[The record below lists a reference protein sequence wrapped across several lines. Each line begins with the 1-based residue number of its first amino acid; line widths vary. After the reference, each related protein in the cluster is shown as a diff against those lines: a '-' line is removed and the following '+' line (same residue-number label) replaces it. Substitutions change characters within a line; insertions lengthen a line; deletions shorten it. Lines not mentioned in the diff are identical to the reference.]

1 MKLISGHLPGLVS
14 PFIIGCV
21 MSIIAIP
28 AAAQDHSQHAMTA
41 GAVDKAKPAV
51 SQQNEQAVE
60 SDQETPQ
67 VEISSEQQKL
77 IGVKTVK
84 AALMPMKKVI
94 RTVGRIEADESRQA
108 TVNAKVEGWIE
119 KLYVNTTGS
128 YVAKGAK
135 LAEIYSPE
143 LVATQQEF
151 LTALQWSRDTAANHS
166 SGDKTNASEVST
178 MLARDANATLNAA
191 RRRLLLW
198 DISASQIRQIEQ
210 TGKPLRTLTLYAPSS
225 GYITQKMVVSGMKV
239 MPGEK
244 MFDIADFSGLWVI
257 ADIYEYELPLIKVG
271 NQAAIT
277 LAGLPGMELTSQIDY
292 IYPDIAPQT
301 RTAKVRLKL
310 TNRNHQLKP
319 QMFANVEIK
328 INLGSK
334 LVIPE
339 SAVLDTGKAMVV
351 YVDLGNDA
359 FEPREIKTGIRTDGY
374 VEVLRGLK
382 SGDKVVAAA
391 NFLVD
396 SEAQL
401 KGIKPL
407 LQK

>member
-1 MKLISGHLPGLVS
+1 MKLKNGHLTKFVS
-14 PFIIGCV
+14 PFMIGCLL
-21 MSIIAIP
+21 SIIAMPI
-28 AAAQDHSQHAMTA
+28 AAQDHSQHSMQA
-41 GAVDKAKPAV
+41 GASGKAKPAA
-51 SQQNEQAVE
+51 SQQIQQAVE
-60 SDQETPQ
+60 SDQEVPQ
-67 VEISSEQQKL
+67 VEISAEQQKL

-84 AALMPMKKVI
+84 AATMPMKKVI

-128 YVAKGAK
+128 YVTRGAK

-151 LTALQWSRDTAANHS
+151 LTALKWRRDAAEGHA
-166 SGDKTNASEVST
+166 GGVKTTASELSK
-178 MLARDANATLNAA
+178 MLVQDATATLDAA

-198 DISASQIRQIEQ
+198 DISESQIKKIEQ
-210 TGKPLRTLTLYAPSS
+210 TGKPLRTLTLYAPAS
-225 GYITQKMVVSGMKV
+225 GYVTQKMVVAGMKV

-244 MFDIADFSGLWVI
+244 MFDIADLSGLWVI

-271 NQAAIT
+271 NPATIK
-277 LAGLPGMELTSQIDY
+277 LAGLSGMELASQVDY
-292 IYPDIAPQT
+292 IYPDIAGQT
-301 RTAKVRLKL
+301 RTAKVRLKIL
-310 TNRNHQLKP
+310 NRNHQLKP

-382 SGDKVVAAA
+382 SGEKVVAAA

-401 KGIKPL
+401 KGVKPL
-407 LQK
+407 PRK

>member
-1 MKLISGHLPGLVS
+1 MKLVNGHLTKFVS
-14 PFIIGCV
+14 PFIIGCLL
-21 MSIIAIP
+21 SIIAMPI
-28 AAAQDHSQHAMTA
+28 AAQDHSQHSMQA
-41 GAVDKAKPAV
+41 GAAGKTKPAA
-51 SQQNEQAVE
+51 SQQIQQAME
-60 SDQETPQ
+60 SDQEIPQ

-84 AALMPMKKVI
+84 AATMPMKKVI

-119 KLYVNTTGS
+119 KLYVNMTGS

-151 LTALQWSRDTAANHS
+151 LTALKWSRDATASHS
-166 SGDKTNASEVST
+166 SGEKTGASELSK
-178 MLARDANATLNAA
+178 MLSQDATATLDAA

-198 DISASQIRQIEQ
+198 DISESQIKKIEQ
-210 TGKPLRTLTLYAPSS
+210 TGKPLRTLTLYAPVS
-225 GYITQKMVVSGMKV
+225 GYVTQKMVVTGMKV

-244 MFDIADFSGLWVI
+244 MFDIADLSGLWVI

-271 NQAAIT
+271 NPATIT
-277 LAGLPGMELTSQIDY
+277 LAGLSGMELASQVDY

-310 TNRNHQLKP
+310 ANRNHQLKP

-328 INLGSK
+328 INMGSK

-339 SAVLDTGKAMVV
+339 SAVLDTGRAMVV

-374 VEVLRGLK
+374 IEVLRGLK
-382 SGDKVVAAA
+382 SGEKVVAAA

-401 KGIKPL
+401 KGIKHLP
-407 LQK
+407 QK